1 MLAPHDCRRANV
13 KVDSLQPALKRAQ
26 KTLDGLGPGSV
37 ILDRYGDA
45 WQSARGYG
53 PLGGMYA
60 TGYWYRA
67 YGDSSEVSSF
77 ELAQRG
83 PVKVIH
89 KGGA

>member
-1 MLAPHDCRRANV
+1 MKA
-13 KVDSLQPALKRAQ
+13 DSLKPALRRAQ

-37 ILDRYGDA
+37 ILDRYGHA

-67 YGDSSEVSSF
+67 FGDSSEVSSF

-83 PVKVIH
+83 PVQVIH
-89 KGGA
+89 KAGA